1 MGNRKSAGHLAA
13 LFTIII
19 WGTTFISTKVLLVDF
34 RPVEILFFRF
44 VMGFAALL
52 LACPHRMKGVG
63 RRQEMTF
70 ALAGLSGI
78 CLYYLLENIALTYT
92 MASNVGVIISVAPF
106 FTAMLSRLF
115 LKSEG
120 KLRANFFIG
129 FVVAMAG
136 IALISFNGFEME
148 LNPVGDVLAVLA
160 AFVWACYSILTRKIS
175 NFGYPVIL
183 TTRRTF
189 FYGILFMLP
198 ALFLFDFKIGSERF
212 ADVTNLLNLLYLGL
226 GASALCFVTWNLAVK
241 ALGAVKT
248 SVYIYMVPVITV
260 VTSVFILK
268 EPVTWVSA
276 AGTALAVAGLFLS
289 EYSGK
294 RVEKED
300 TENGFTE

>member
-1 MGNRKSAGHLAA
+1 
-13 LFTIII
+13 
-19 WGTTFISTKVLLVDF
+19 
-34 RPVEILFFRF
+34 
-44 VMGFAALL
+44 MGFAALL
-52 LACPHRMKGVG
+52 LVCPHRMKGVN
-63 RRQEMTF
+63 RKQEMTF
-70 ALAGLSGI
+70 VLAGLCGI

-136 IALISFNGFEME
+136 VALISFNGSRME
-148 LNPVGDVLAVLA
+148 LNPAGDVLAVMA

-175 NFGYPVIL
+175 SFGYPVIL

-189 FYGILFMLP
+189 FYGILFMIP
-198 ALFLFDFKIGSERF
+198 ALFLFDFEMGLERF
-212 ADVTNLLNLLYLGL
+212 ADMAHLLNILYLGL

-241 ALGAVKT
+241 VLGAVKT

-260 VTSVFILK
+260 VTSVLVLK
-268 EPVTWVSA
+268 EPVTWVSVM
-276 AGTALAVAGLFLS
+276 GTVLAVAGLFLS
-289 EYSGK
+289 EYNGKGSGNS
-294 RVEKED
+294 E
-300 TENGFTE
+300 

>member
-34 RPVEILFFRF
+34 KPVEILFFRF

-52 LACPHRMKGVG
+52 LVCPRRMKGVN
-63 RRQEMTF
+63 RKQEMTF
-70 ALAGLSGI
+70 VLSGLCGI

-106 FTAMLSRLF
+106 FTVMLSRLF

-136 IALISFNGFEME
+136 VALISFNGSKLE
-148 LNPVGDVLAVLA
+148 LNPMGDVLAVLA

-175 NFGYPVIL
+175 SFGYPVIL

-189 FYGILFMLP
+189 FYGILFMVP
-198 ALFLFDFKIGSERF
+198 ALFFFDFEIDLERF
-212 ADVTNLLNLLYLGL
+212 ADMTYLLNILYLGL

-241 ALGAVKT
+241 VLGAVKT

-260 VTSVFILK
+260 VTSALILK
-268 EPVTWVSA
+268 EPVTWVSVM
-276 AGTALAVAGLFLS
+276 GTVLAVAGLFLS
-289 EYSGK
+289 EYNGK
-294 RVEKED
+294 
-300 TENGFTE
+300 ENGNSE